1 MLCVIE
7 YINLVSIIEYA
18 IRLPFNEE
26 RDYARNSH
34 GSDVAS
40 YNMLIWYV
48 GNEKF
53 RCYFFFFLVFIL
65 VFLISRGNETNVFL
79 MELTFLGNIGA
90 PCWMGWVNIEMKFF
104 YVVFTIVDNK
114 RKRN

>member
-34 GSDVAS
+34 GSDVES
-40 YNMLIWYV
+40 YNMLISYV

-53 RCYFFFFLVFIL
+53 VCYFLFLVFIL
-65 VFLISRGNETNVFL
+65 VFFISRGNETNVFL